1 MTRTG
6 QHTGQEPAGDRDGAT
21 RRVAALA
28 TAVGNFTEWFD
39 FAIYGFLAAT
49 LGRLFFPGASPAAS
63 LLASLAVFGVAFFMR
78 PLGGVVL
85 GAVGDRLGRR
95 ALLTISIGL
104 MGLSTTLIGLLPTYA
119 GAGVLAP
126 VLLVLLRC
134 VQGFSAGAEWTG
146 SAAFLI
152 EHTPVDRRGRFASV
166 VSATAALAT
175 CAGGLLVLA
184 LELSLTADQMATWGW
199 RIPFLVAVPLTVVGT
214 WVRLRIDET
223 PVFQRLVAA
232 GARAEAPL
240 RQSGRDVRAIA
251 LTFAFSAVQG
261 LGFYYL
267 ATYVITH
274 LTVTVELSRPR
285 ALVLAATGLVCY
297 AVLCPLAGA
306 LSDRIGRRRVNLIG
320 GFGLAVVSLPAFAL
334 MGTGTAAGVIGGM
347 VLFAVFQS
355 MVSVTTVCMLV
366 ELFPAE
372 TRSTSSAIGF
382 NLALALIGGPGP
394 LIAAAIAS
402 GTGSSTLPA
411 LYMVVV
417 AALATLALARWLP
430 EVRGRGLDAVA
441 PTVPS
446 VAG

>member
-1 MTRTG
+1 MAHGAQPT
-6 QHTGQEPAGDRDGAT
+6 EGDGDGAA

-28 TAVGNFTEWFD
+28 TGVGNFTEWFD

-78 PLGGVVL
+78 PLGGFIL

-95 ALLTISIGL
+95 ALLTLSIGL
-104 MGLSTTLIGLLPTYA
+104 MGLSTTLIGVLPTFESA
-119 GAGVLAP
+119 GLLAP

-175 CAGGLLVLA
+175 CAGGLLVLS
-184 LELSLTADQMATWGW
+184 LELSLTPEQMSAWGW
-199 RIPFLVAVPLTVVGT
+199 RIPFLVAVPLTLVGT

-223 PVFQRLVAA
+223 PVFQRLVES
-232 GARAEAPL
+232 GTRSKAPL

-251 LTFAFSAVQG
+251 LTFAFSSVQG

-267 ATYVITH
+267 ATYVVTY
-274 LTVTVELSRPR
+274 LTATVELARPQ
-285 ALVLAATGLVCY
+285 ALVLVATGLVCY
-297 AVLCPLAGA
+297 AALTPFAGA
-306 LSDRIGRRRVNLIG
+306 LSDHFGRRRINLIG
-320 GFGLAVVSLPAFAL
+320 GAGLAIFSIPSFIL
-334 MGTGTAAGVIGGM
+334 MGTGTSAGVIGGM

-372 TRSTSSAIGF
+372 TRSTGSAIGF
-382 NLALALIGGPGP
+382 NLGLALIGGPGP

-417 AALATLALARWLP
+417 AAIATLALAKWLP
-430 EVRGRGLDAVA
+430 EVRGRTLDATAA
-441 PTVPS
+441 PLPA
-446 VAG
+446 VAGQ

>member
-1 MTRTG
+1 MRHG
-6 QHTGQEPAGDRDGAT
+6 EQARDGDQDAAG
-21 RRVAALA
+21 RRVVAFA

-78 PLGGVVL
+78 PLGGFVL

-104 MGLSTTLIGLLPTYA
+104 MGLSTTLIGVLPTYA
-119 GAGVLAP
+119 GAGLLAP

-152 EHTPVDRRGRFASV
+152 EHTPADRRGRFASV

-175 CAGGLLVLA
+175 CAGGLLVLGLEQA
-184 LELSLTADQMATWGW
+184 LTPDQMAAWGW
-199 RIPFLVAVPLTVVGT
+199 RIPFLVAVPLTAIGT

-223 PVFQRLVAA
+223 PVFQRLVEA
-232 GARAEAPL
+232 GARVEAPL
-240 RQSGRDVRAIA
+240 RRSGRDVRAIA
-251 LTFAFSAVQG
+251 LTFAFSSVQG

-267 ATYVITH
+267 ATYVITY
-274 LTVTVELSRPR
+274 LTSTVKLGRPD
-285 ALVLAATGLVCY
+285 ALLLVAIGLVCY
-297 AVLCPLAGA
+297 AVLTPLAGM
-306 LSDRIGRRRVNLIG
+306 LSDRIGRRRVNLVG
-320 GFGLAVVSLPAFAL
+320 GFGLAVVAMPAFAL
-334 MGTGTAAGVIGGM
+334 MGTGTAAGVVGGM
-347 VLFAVFQS
+347 VLFALFQS

-372 TRSTSSAIGF
+372 TRSTSSSIGF
-382 NLALALIGGPGP
+382 NLGLALIGGPGP
-394 LIAAAIAS
+394 LVAAAIA
-402 GTGSSTLPA
+402 TGSGSTTLPA
-411 LYMVVV
+411 LYMVIV
-417 AALATLALARWLP
+417 AAVCTLALVKWLP
-430 EVRGRGLDAVA
+430 EVRGRTLDADAAQEVTA
-441 PTVPS
+441 
-446 VAG
+446 

>member
-1 MTRTG
+1 MV
-6 QHTGQEPAGDRDGAT
+6 HVEDGEA
-21 RRVAALA
+21 RRVAAFA
-28 TAVGNFTEWFD
+28 TGVGNFTEWFD

-78 PLGGVVL
+78 PLGGFVL

-95 ALLTISIGL
+95 ALLTLSIGL
-104 MGLSTTLIGLLPTYA
+104 MGLSTTLIGVLPTFETA
-119 GAGVLAP
+119 GLLAP

-134 VQGFSAGAEWTG
+134 MQGFSAGAEWTG

-166 VSATAALAT
+166 VSSTAALAT

-184 LELSLTADQMATWGW
+184 LELSLGPEQMAAWGW
-199 RIPFLVAVPLTVVGT
+199 RIPFLVAVPLTAVGT

-223 PVFQRLVAA
+223 PVFRRLVEA
-232 GARAEAPL
+232 GARSEAPL

-251 LTFAFSAVQG
+251 LTFAFSSVQG

-267 ATYVITH
+267 ATYVITY

-285 ALVLAATGLVCY
+285 ALVLVATGLVCY
-297 AVLCPLAGA
+297 AALCPLAGA
-306 LSDRIGRRRVNLIG
+306 LSDRVGRRRVNLVG
-320 GFGLAVVSLPAFAL
+320 GLGLAVAAIPAFVL
-334 MGTGTAAGVIGGM
+334 MGTGTTAGVVGGM

-366 ELFPAE
+366 ELFPAQ
-372 TRSTSSAIGF
+372 TRSTSSSIGF
-382 NLALALIGGPGP
+382 NLGLALIGGPGP

-417 AALATLALARWLP
+417 AAVATLALVRWLP
-430 EVRGRGLDAVA
+430 EVGGRQLDAA
-441 PTVPS
+441 PVPA
-446 VAG
+446 VGR

>member
-1 MTRTG
+1 MKHG
-6 QHTGQEPAGDRDGAT
+6 AQDGAA

-78 PLGGVVL
+78 PLGGFVL
-85 GAVGDRLGRR
+85 GAVGDRWGRR
-95 ALLTISIGL
+95 ALLTLSIGL
-104 MGLSTTLIGLLPTYA
+104 MGLATTLIGVLPTFASA
-119 GAGVLAP
+119 GLLAP

-152 EHTPVDRRGRFASV
+152 EHTPVERRGRFASV

-184 LELSLTADQMATWGW
+184 LELSLTAEQMSAWGW
-199 RIPFLVAVPLTVVGT
+199 RIPFLVAVPLTAVGT

-223 PVFQRLVAA
+223 PVFQRLVEA

-251 LTFAFSAVQG
+251 LTFAFSSVQG

-267 ATYVITH
+267 ATYVVTY
-274 LTVTVELSRPR
+274 LTATVELSRPR
-285 ALVLAATGLVCY
+285 ALVLVATGLVCY
-297 AVLCPLAGA
+297 AVLCPVAGA
-306 LSDRIGRRRVNLIG
+306 VSDRFGRRRVNLIG
-320 GFGLAVVSLPAFAL
+320 GFGLAVVSVPAFVL
-334 MGTGTAAGVIGGM
+334 MGTGTAAGVVGGM

-382 NLALALIGGPGP
+382 NLGLALIGGPGP

-417 AALATLALARWLP
+417 AAVATLALARWLP
-430 EVRGRGLDAVA
+430 EVRGRGLDAATAA
-441 PTVPS
+441 P
-446 VAG
+446 AEAAR

>member
-1 MTRTG
+1 MG
-6 QHTGQEPAGDRDGAT
+6 HVEDGKS
-21 RRVAALA
+21 RRVAAFA
-28 TAVGNFTEWFD
+28 TGVGNFTEWFD

-78 PLGGVVL
+78 PLGGFVL

-95 ALLTISIGL
+95 ALLTLSIGL
-104 MGLSTTLIGLLPTYA
+104 MGLSTTLIGVLPTFESA
-119 GAGVLAP
+119 GLLAP

-166 VSATAALAT
+166 VSSTAALAT

-184 LELSLTADQMATWGW
+184 LELSLGPEQMAAWGW
-199 RIPFLVAVPLTVVGT
+199 RIPFLVAVPLTAVGT

-223 PVFQRLVAA
+223 PVFRRLVEA

-251 LTFAFSAVQG
+251 LTFAFSSVQG

-267 ATYVITH
+267 ATYVVTH
-274 LTVTVELSRPR
+274 LTATVELSRPR
-285 ALVLAATGLVCY
+285 ALVLVATGLICY
-297 AVLCPLAGA
+297 AALCPLAGA
-306 LSDRIGRRRVNLIG
+306 LSDRFGRRRINLVG
-320 GFGLAVVSLPAFAL
+320 GFGLAVAAVPAFVL
-334 MGTGTAAGVIGGM
+334 MGTGTAAGVVGGM

-382 NLALALIGGPGP
+382 NLGLALIGGPGP
-394 LIAAAIAS
+394 LVAAAIAS
-402 GTGSSTLPA
+402 ATGSSTLPA
-411 LYMVVV
+411 LYMVAV
-417 AALATLALARWLP
+417 AAIATLALARWLP
-430 EVRGRGLDAVA
+430 EVGGRGLDAVTTTTPA
-441 PTVPS
+441 
-446 VAG
+446 AAR

>member
-1 MTRTG
+1 MK
-6 QHTGQEPAGDRDGAT
+6 HEDGEG
-21 RRVAALA
+21 RRVVAFA
-28 TAVGNFTEWFD
+28 TGVGNFTEWFD

-78 PLGGVVL
+78 PLGGFVL

-95 ALLTISIGL
+95 ALLTLSIGL
-104 MGLSTTLIGLLPTYA
+104 MGLSTTLIGVLPTYGTA
-119 GAGVLAP
+119 GLLAP

-134 VQGFSAGAEWTG
+134 LQGFSAGAEWTG

-175 CAGGLLVLA
+175 CVGGLLVLA
-184 LELSLTADQMATWGW
+184 LEVSLGPDQMAAWGW
-199 RIPFLVAVPLTVVGT
+199 RIPFLVAVPLTAVGT

-223 PVFQRLVAA
+223 PVFRRLVEA
-232 GARAEAPL
+232 GERAEAPL

-251 LTFAFSAVQG
+251 LTFAFSSVQG

-267 ATYVITH
+267 ATYVITY
-274 LTVTVELSRPR
+274 LTATVELSRPR
-285 ALVLAATGLVCY
+285 ALVLVATGLVCY
-297 AVLCPLAGA
+297 ALLCPLAGA
-306 LSDRIGRRRVNLIG
+306 VSDRLGRRRVNLVG
-320 GFGLAVVSLPAFAL
+320 GLGLAVVAVPAFAL

-366 ELFPAE
+366 ELFPAQ
-372 TRSTSSAIGF
+372 TRSTSSSIGF
-382 NLALALIGGPGP
+382 NLGLALIGGPGP
-394 LIAAAIAS
+394 LVAAAIAS
-402 GTGSSTLPA
+402 ATGSSTLPA

-417 AALATLALARWLP
+417 AAVATLALVRWLP
-430 EVRGRGLDAVA
+430 EVGGTRLDAVGPRA
-441 PTVPS
+441 SLVGQDTTE
-446 VAG
+446 G

>member
-1 MTRTG
+1 MTHSALG
-6 QHTGQEPAGDRDGAT
+6 AQGDKDDAAA
-21 RRVAALA
+21 RRVVALA
-28 TAVGNFTEWFD
+28 TGVGNFTEWFD

-78 PLGGVVL
+78 PLGGFVL

-95 ALLTISIGL
+95 ALLTLSIGL
-104 MGLSTTLIGLLPTYA
+104 MGLATTLIGLLPTYE
-119 GAGVLAP
+119 GAGLLAP

-152 EHTPVDRRGRFASV
+152 EHTPVDRRGRYASV

-175 CAGGLLVLA
+175 CAGGLLVLF
-184 LELSLTADQMATWGW
+184 LELNLTAEQMAAWGW
-199 RIPFLVAVPLTVVGT
+199 RIPFLVAVPLTAVGV
-214 WVRLRIDET
+214 WVRLKIDET
-223 PVFQRLVAA
+223 PVFQRLVET

-251 LTFAFSAVQG
+251 LTFAFSSVQG

-267 ATYVITH
+267 ATYVVTY
-274 LTVTVELSRPR
+274 LTATLELARPR
-285 ALVLAATGLVCY
+285 ALVLVAIGLVCY
-297 AVLCPLAGA
+297 AILTPFAGA
-306 LSDRIGRRRVNLIG
+306 LSDRWGRRRINLIG
-320 GFGLAVVSLPAFAL
+320 GFGLAVFSIPSFLL
-334 MGTGTAAGVIGGM
+334 MGTGTAAGVVGGM

-382 NLALALIGGPGP
+382 NLGLALIGGPGP

-417 AALATLALARWLP
+417 AAVCTLALVRWLP
-430 EVRGRGLDAVA
+430 EVRGRTLDATA
-441 PTVPS
+441 PTS
-446 VAG
+446 AAAQ

>member
-1 MTRTG
+1 MLSAR
-6 QHTGQEPAGDRDGAT
+6 QSQGDQDAAA
-21 RRVAALA
+21 RRVVALA
-28 TAVGNFTEWFD
+28 TGVGNFTEWFD

-49 LGRLFFPGASPAAS
+49 LGRLFFPGASPGAS

-78 PLGGVVL
+78 PLGGFVL

-95 ALLTISIGL
+95 ALLTLSIGL
-104 MGLSTTLIGLLPTYA
+104 MGLSTTLIGVLPTFESA
-119 GAGVLAP
+119 GLLAP

-175 CAGGLLVLA
+175 CAGGLLVLS
-184 LELSLTADQMATWGW
+184 LELSLTAEQMATWGW
-199 RIPFLVAVPLTVVGT
+199 RVPFLVAVPLTAVGT

-223 PVFQRLVAA
+223 PVFQRLVEA

-251 LTFAFSAVQG
+251 LTFAFSSVQG

-267 ATYVITH
+267 ATYVVTY
-274 LTVTVELSRPR
+274 LTATVELARPR
-285 ALVLAATGLVCY
+285 ALVLVATGLVCY
-297 AVLCPLAGA
+297 AVLTPFAGA
-306 LSDRIGRRRVNLIG
+306 LSDRVGRRRVNLIG
-320 GFGLAVVSLPAFAL
+320 GFGLAVVSIPAFVL
-334 MGTGTAAGVIGGM
+334 MGTGTAAGVVGGM
-347 VLFAVFQS
+347 VLFSVFQA

-382 NLALALIGGPGP
+382 NLGLALIGGPGP

-430 EVRGRGLDAVA
+430 EVRGRTLDAA
-441 PTVPS
+441 PRSATTQG
-446 VAG
+446 ADA